1 LAGDPVQ
8 HPSKVQNDPSGL
20 PRSARQRWYTR
31 CESQAGVRRLNATP
45 FFQSCK
51 HDPVPLPR
59 QDSRRR
65 SGGELG
71 AGDELTSDRGGLDL
85 DRFFRDKDLE
95 ELTRKTYDNM
105 GLEVR
110 DVLAKS
116 DLYEREGKNQHGF
129 CLAVGREYPYDVRVL
144 VNVRPPTEKS
154 RCGNTKAC
162 DAPS

>member
-1 LAGDPVQ
+1 MGSIAPEK
-8 HPSKVQNDPSGL
+8 PSKHTAKGRKVELRRMMEDATRKVAFQLHL
-20 PRSARQRWYTR
+20 PWKARD
-31 CESQAGVRRLNATP
+31 P

-51 HDPVPLPR
+51 HDTIPLPR
-59 QDSRRR
+59 QASRGN

-71 AGDELTSDRGGLDL
+71 TVDGMTLAHAGPDM

-116 DLYEREGKNQHGF
+116 DLYERGQEPARLLPVRREGVP
-129 CLAVGREYPYDVRVL
+129 L
-144 VNVRPPTEKS
+144 
-154 RCGNTKAC
+154 
-162 DAPS
+162 

>member
-1 LAGDPVQ
+1 M
-8 HPSKVQNDPSGL
+8 NDD
-20 PRSARQRWYTR
+20 
-31 CESQAGVRRLNATP
+31 P

-51 HDPVPLPR
+51 HEPIPLPR
-59 QDSRRR
+59 QASRRR
-65 SGGELG
+65 SGGEVG
-71 AGDELTSDRGGLDL
+71 VDDGELTSERDGPDM

-129 CLAVGREYPYDVRVL
+129 CLAVGRDCPYDVRVL
-144 VNVRPPTEKS
+144 VNVRPDS
-154 RCGNTKAC
+154 Y
-162 DAPS
+162 